1 MTDAENIALLQRA
14 WMDAWINRDLATCER
29 LLAPEFRLRSVAT
42 DSVVDREEW
51 LAQAGS
57 GRIAGTAFTYE
68 TMDVA
73 VVGDTAVTMSRTRQ
87 QAKIDDRDW
96 SATLHVSDVWARR
109 DGAWAV
115 VAVHAS
121 PLVGRTGAQ
130 TASRTG

>member
-1 MTDAENIALLQRA
+1 MSDAEEIAQLQRA
-14 WMDAWINRDLATCER
+14 WMDAWLTRDLETCER

-68 TMDVA
+68 TMDIEVF
-73 VVGDTAVTMSRTRQ
+73 GDAAVTMSRTRQ
-87 QAKIDDRDW
+87 EATIDDRDW
-96 SATLHVSDVWARR
+96 SATLHVTDVWARR

-115 VAVHAS
+115 VARHAS

-130 TASRTG
+130 SATRTD